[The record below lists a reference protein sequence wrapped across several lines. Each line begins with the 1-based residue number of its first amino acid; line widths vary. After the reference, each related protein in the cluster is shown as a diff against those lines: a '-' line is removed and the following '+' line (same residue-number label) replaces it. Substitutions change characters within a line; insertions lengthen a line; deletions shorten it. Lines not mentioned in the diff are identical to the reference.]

1 MYSMGESRPTKG
13 YLIDLKR
20 RVVFLE
26 HGFELLKLK
35 RDNLAKELKITIDSL
50 RGKRD
55 RLITKLE
62 EIYKELSAA
71 NVVLGPIEVKSYALA
86 LKGHL
91 EVEVLPKNIMGV
103 NYPQIRVTSKPQ
115 LNDDLDITL
124 KQTIDQSSVVL
135 RQIIELAE
143 LETKV
148 VRIAEEFGRTNRKV
162 NVLRDIIIPTYNSR
176 IKLIT
181 EKLDEETLEELVRM
195 KISRGVSE
203 GYRK

>member
-1 MYSMGESRPTKG
+1 MGESRPTKG